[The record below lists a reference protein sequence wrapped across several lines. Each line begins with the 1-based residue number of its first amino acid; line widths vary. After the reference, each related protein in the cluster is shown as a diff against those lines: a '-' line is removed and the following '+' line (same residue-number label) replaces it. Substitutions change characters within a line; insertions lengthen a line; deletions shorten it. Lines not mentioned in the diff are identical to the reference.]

1 MSNTVLTRATLSRY
15 IAGRI
20 IRALLLAF
28 MIVTAIIML
37 VDFVEGSRNLG
48 SDSNVSSF
56 ELLLLTLMKA
66 PTLIEQTIPFVV
78 LFGVMGALYNL
89 NRRSELI
96 VMRASGVSAWRFL
109 RPVIYVTML
118 LGIGWALLF
127 NPMASRLMAQHD
139 SLRENFGASSH
150 MIDKEIWLREG
161 NEASQTVIRAEG
173 LDVTKRT
180 LSQATFYQ
188 LDLDGSG
195 RTVFS
200 RRFDAQSARLAAQ
213 GYWELTDVIENAPG
227 AIKRELQT
235 VSLPTQITQEQLDEA
250 GEVESIPPF
259 WSLPAAIKEN
269 EQAGFSALA
278 LRMQFN
284 KLLALPIMLI
294 AMTFIAAGVSMHLTR
309 QGGTFRLL
317 ISGAALGFAVYF
329 ADSVVTA
336 FGEVA
341 IVPVVLAAW
350 TVPLF
355 VLLAGISYLAKV
367 EDG

>member
-1 MSNTVLTRATLSRY
+1 MNNGLLTQATLSRY

-20 IRALLLAF
+20 IRSLLLAF

-48 SDSNVSSF
+48 SDSNISSIQ
-56 ELLLLTLMKA
+56 LLLLTLLKA

-109 RPVIYVTML
+109 RPVIWVTAL
-118 LGIGWALLF
+118 LGVGWSLLL

-139 SLRENFGASSH
+139 SLREGIGAQAQTL
-150 MIDKEIWLREG
+150 DNEIWLREG
-161 NEASQTVIRAEG
+161 NEIAQTVIRAEG
-173 LDVTKRT
+173 FDLTQNT
-180 LSQATFYQ
+180 LIKATFYQ
-188 LDLDGSG
+188 LDLDADG

-200 RRFDAQSARLAAQ
+200 RRFDSEKARLVSQ
-213 GYWELTDVIENAPG
+213 GYWELTTVTENAPG
-227 AIKRELQT
+227 TIKRKLDT
-235 VSLPTQITQEQLDEA
+235 VSLPTQITREQLEDA
-250 GEVESIPPF
+250 GEIETAPPF

-269 EQAGFSALA
+269 EQAGFSALS
-278 LRMQFN
+278 LRMQLN

-309 QGGTFRLL
+309 EGGTFRLL

-341 IVPVVLAAW
+341 VVPVTLAAW
-350 TVPLF
+350 TVPIF